1 MSSARSDI
9 AVQTVGLGKRY
20 RRVLAGQRHS
30 YQTLRETLADAA
42 RAPLRRLRKARSDRI
57 GAPDAPEHFWA
68 LRDVSLEISHGEAV
82 GIVGRN
88 GAGKTTLLKILSR
101 VTEPTE
107 GWAEL
112 HGRVGSLLEVGTGFH
127 PELSGRENVFLN
139 GAILG
144 MTKKEIASKFDEIVA
159 FAEVEDF
166 IETQVKHYSSGMYM
180 RLAFSVAAHL
190 EPEILLVDEVL
201 AVGDVSFQ
209 AKSLGKMSEVARGGR
224 TVLFVSHNMAAINA
238 LCEKAI
244 WIERGRIAQIGPS
257 AEVTEACTRFQ
268 KQGSGNE
275 ERIGYS
281 VDVTKLNQP
290 QRGFTLTDC
299 QIRNPANLGTGSR
312 TGDPLEVVLDYRSH
326 DQFISPAFVVRIK
339 DMYGQELIRLASS
352 PMGGFHIDRLHSH
365 GRVQLSIERLPLVA
379 GHYLIDVDFIRPGFE
394 AIARFD
400 TVAEFEVDLFDYYGH
415 GDALDR
421 SRGVLVVDHSWEH
434 QPLPAELDITRASTS
449 SQQSAVSDR

>member
-1 MSSARSDI
+1 MSSGADI
-9 AVQTVGLGKRY
+9 AVQAVGLGKRY
-20 RRVLAGQRHS
+20 KRVLAGQHHT
-30 YQTLRETLADAA
+30 YQTLRETLARAA
-42 RAPLRRLRKARSDRI
+42 SAPLRRLRRARSDRI

-68 LRDVSLEISHGEAV
+68 LRDVSIEILHGEAV
-82 GIVGRN
+82 GIIGRN

-112 HGRVGSLLEVGTGFH
+112 RGRVGSLLEVGTGFH

-190 EPEILLVDEVL
+190 EPEILLIDEVL

-238 LCEKAI
+238 LCDKTI
-244 WIERGRIAQIGPS
+244 WIEKGHIAQIGPS

-268 KQGSGNE
+268 KQGSANE
-275 ERIGYS
+275 ERIGYG
-281 VDVTKLNQP
+281 VDLAKLNHP
-290 QRGFTLTDC
+290 QRGLALTDC
-299 QIRNPANLGTGSR
+299 RILNPANLGIGSR
-312 TGDPLEVVLDYRSH
+312 TGDPLDVILHYRT
-326 DQFISPAFVVRIK
+326 DTQFLSPAFIVKIK

-352 PMGGFHIDRLHSH
+352 PMSGFHIDALHPN
-365 GRVQLSIERLPLVA
+365 GRVQLSIQRLPLVA
-379 GHYLIDVDFIRPGFE
+379 GHYVLDIELVRPGYE
-394 AIARFD
+394 TIARFE
-400 TVAEFEVDLFDYYGH
+400 TVAEFDVELFDYYGH
-415 GDALDR
+415 GVALDR
-421 SRGVLVVDHSWEH
+421 SKGVLVVDHSWDH
-434 QPLPAELDITRASTS
+434 QPLAPHVDALRSASPTHEPS
-449 SQQSAVSDR
+449 PVSDA